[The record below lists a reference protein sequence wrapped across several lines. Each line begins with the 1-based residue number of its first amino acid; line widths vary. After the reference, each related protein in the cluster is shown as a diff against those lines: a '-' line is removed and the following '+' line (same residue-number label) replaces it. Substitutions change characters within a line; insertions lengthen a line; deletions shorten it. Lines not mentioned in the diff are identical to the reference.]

1 MAATLSSA
9 VRKTVL
15 LGTTGL
21 TALTIYRYQKLERE
35 EANLPTNVLFSFSHC
50 GTNTKLSSGA
60 KGKDNGRKNDEKKKN
75 VVVIGGGVVGV
86 TAAYKLALKGHSVAL
101 LEPRENAGEECSA
114 CAAGTYHPRSLVVF
128 CLLYY
133 FDLRLSLNW
142 N

>member
-9 VRKTVL
+9 LRKTAL

-35 EANLPTNVLFSFSHC
+35 EASLPTNVLFSFRDDDANS
-50 GTNTKLSSGA
+50 KSSSGEDGSENA
-60 KGKDNGRKNDEKKKN
+60 SKKKKN

-101 LEPRENAGEECSA
+101 LEPRERAGEECSA
-114 CAAGTYHPRSLVVF
+114 CAAGTYGILGVK
-128 CLLYY
+128 
-133 FDLRLSLNW
+133 
-142 N
+142 